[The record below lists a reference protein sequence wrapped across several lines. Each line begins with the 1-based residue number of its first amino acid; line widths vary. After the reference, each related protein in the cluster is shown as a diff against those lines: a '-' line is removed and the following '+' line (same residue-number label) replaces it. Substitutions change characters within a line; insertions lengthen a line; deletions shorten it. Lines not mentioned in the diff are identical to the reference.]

1 MEGGL
6 PRQNFA
12 KGARQRGA
20 KIRKRSRFF
29 YPLQMDEEDAV
40 LLLSFLRRE
49 MERMEMELKRAG
61 GFVLLNRGGCLGVLK
76 FCLVCW

>member
-29 YPLQMDEEDAV
+29 SPRQMDEEDAV
-40 LLLSFLRRE
+40 LLSLSLGERE
-49 MERMEMELKRAG
+49 REDG
-61 GFVLLNRGGCLGVLK
+61 GWN
-76 FCLVCW
+76 